1 MKVVIVDYG
10 MGNVRSLETTLNFL
24 GVNDVLLAS
33 DYETLKSAEK
43 IILPGVGSYAAA
55 MNEIK
60 KRKIDI
66 YLHDIVIVDNKPII
80 GICLGMQLLGKSSTE
95 DGFNTGLGFIDGEVD
110 NFDKK
115 IVKVPHVGFNQVFVN
130 NQFRLF
136 KDFKNEF
143 ADFYFTHSYKVTSME
158 NINQSICNYGQNFIA
173 SFEVENIYG
182 THINLSEVKKEVILE
197 LLLYVKYINIQE
209 NKLKADEETQTT
221 YKNIYF
227 DKDIKDNVE
236 I

>member
-143 ADFYFTHSYKVTSME
+143 ADF
-158 NINQSICNYGQNFIA
+158 
-173 SFEVENIYG
+173 
-182 THINLSEVKKEVILE
+182 
-197 LLLYVKYINIQE
+197 
-209 NKLKADEETQTT
+209 
-221 YKNIYF
+221 
-227 DKDIKDNVE
+227 
-236 I
+236 